1 MRKAIN
7 TGIVTGLI
15 LTVILILGT
24 LCRVFKPSDTTPAN
38 LIFTVIFVAAITIVL
53 WIAMDRFSRLG
64 LPSRKSLTFVAVIAS
79 VTTAV
84 LFSGASLILRSTKVI
99 PARYLSGLMPAD
111 GQPSWLDQTYST
123 QGISGANEATWF
135 RTPWNFA
142 FNNLQLMLLALFVIS
157 LCIAFVYYSKNR
169 HKADLHENHNN
180 HELIF

>member
-15 LTVILILGT
+15 LTIILILGT
-24 LCRVFKPSDTTPAN
+24 LCRIFKPADTTGAN

-53 WIAMDRFSRLG
+53 WVAMDRFSRSG
-64 LPSRKSLTFVAVIAS
+64 SPTRRSLSLLAIITS

-84 LFSGASLILRSTKVI
+84 LFSGVSLILRSTKVI

-111 GQPSWLDQTYST
+111 AEPSWLDQTYSA
-123 QGISGANEATWF
+123 QGVSGPAEATWF

-142 FNNLQLMLLALFVIS
+142 FNNLQLMLVALFVIS
-157 LCIAFVYYSKNR
+157 LCIAFLYYSKNR

>member
-24 LCRVFKPSDTTPAN
+24 LCRIFKPSNTTPAN
-38 LIFTVIFVAAITIVL
+38 LIFTVIFIAAITIVL

-64 LPSRKSLTFVAVIAS
+64 SPTRKSLSLVAIITS

-99 PARYLSGLMPAD
+99 PDRYLSRLMPAD
-111 GQPSWLDQTYST
+111 GETGWLDQTYAAQSIT
-123 QGISGANEATWF
+123 SDSASSWF
-135 RTPWNFA
+135 GTPWNFA

-169 HKADLHENHNN
+169 HKSEQHENHNN

>member
-15 LTVILILGT
+15 LTIILILGT
-24 LCRVFKPSDTTPAN
+24 LCRIFKPANTTLAN

-53 WIAMDRFSRLG
+53 WIAMDRYSRSG
-64 LPSRKSLTFVAVIAS
+64 SPTRGSLSLVAIITTI
-79 VTTAV
+79 TTAV
-84 LFSGASLILRSTKVI
+84 LFSGSSLVLRSTKVI

-111 GQPSWLDQTYST
+111 AEPNWLDQTYST
-123 QGISGANEATWF
+123 QSIAGQSEAAWF

-169 HKADLHENHNN
+169 HKSDLHENHNN